1 MILVEKLTFFH
12 LLCLSTIDRENV
24 FVAVLDNKEAF
35 KDHKKNCVH
44 KTLIS
49 IAKLDTLASLCG
61 PIFTF
66 ERRFIF
72 YFLGEISS

>member
-1 MILVEKLTFFH
+1 MILVEKLKFFH
-12 LLCLSTIDRENV
+12 LLYLSKIDQEKV
-24 FVAVLDNKEAF
+24 FVAVLDKKEAF
-35 KDHKKNCVH
+35 KDHKKNRLH

-72 YFLGEISS
+72 

>member
-1 MILVEKLTFFH
+1 MILVEKLKFFH
-12 LLCLSTIDRENV
+12 LLYLSKIDPEKV
-24 FVAVLDNKEAF
+24 FVAVLDKNEAF
-35 KDHKKNCVH
+35 KEHKKNCVH

-72 YFLGEISS
+72 